1 MSRSQLVPLKAEGV
15 VLEVLIEGDTPSVVL
30 VPSARRGA
38 ADFAQLA
45 TRLHQAGFGS
55 VAVNMRGVG
64 GSSRPTAS
72 VTASVTSPTTL
83 PTSSSTSGRG
93 RCIS

>member
-15 VLEVLIEGDTPSVVL
+15 VFEVLIEGDTPSVAL

-64 GSSRPTAS
+64 GSRGRKPT
-72 VTASVTSPTTL
+72 
-83 PTSSSTSGRG
+83 PTSRSRSPDAAPAPPARG
-93 RCIS
+93 P